1 MSILRGQT
9 PVTYLIWGI
18 LAVACLASLA
28 MGRWAVA
35 FVSVA
40 TWAVSILPLILAP
53 RFGLQLPRQFIALIV
68 VFVFSTLFLGEV
80 FDFYERYWWWDIA
93 LHGLSAV
100 GFGLL
105 GFLLI
110 FILFEGDRYAAPA
123 WALGT
128 IAFCVGV
135 TIGVVWEIFE
145 FGMDQIFGLNMQ
157 KSGLMDTMGDLI
169 VDCIGAALGGFAG
182 FLYLK
187 GRSLGGSGALID
199 EFIGLNRRLFGR
211 SRNR

>member
-105 GFLLI
+105 GFLLV